1 MEKILIDNSNILMS
15 DILNKCL
22 INDDCNILRIATG
35 YWDLLGTEM
44 LKESLAYFLSKKDA
58 KLKLLIGKDPYIYYQ
73 MLSENSHLRKACY
86 PDDFFNMDLLKISK
100 ELKPRYKELVDLLIE
115 NSKFPN
121 PKVEIK
127 LYKKN
132 EMDKVQFFHS
142 KCYILTKNDSMDYG
156 MTAIV
161 GSSNFTKKGLC
172 GNSKLNILEND
183 PYFISYHSSNGRK
196 GHISWFEQK
205 WQISINWNNGFVNI
219 LKDFRNSQI
228 IVPKKNDNV
237 DCVTGDICRL
247 NINKNNTDTKQ
258 FSKLKVVLPDGSV
271 IREISDSRTYI
282 KAIIVAGIDNVRKLY
297 PKKFSHISQN
307 KKSYSNTEIS
317 DGIYLWHH
325 SNTTVKAKEL
335 KKISRKYNL
344 NWEVIIEK

>member
-100 ELKPRYKELVDLLIE
+100 ELKPRYKDLVDLLIE

-142 KCYILTKNDSMDYG
+142 KCYILT
-156 MTAIV
+156 
-161 GSSNFTKKGLC
+161 
-172 GNSKLNILEND
+172 
-183 PYFISYHSSNGRK
+183 
-196 GHISWFEQK
+196 
-205 WQISINWNNGFVNI
+205 
-219 LKDFRNSQI
+219 
-228 IVPKKNDNV
+228 
-237 DCVTGDICRL
+237 
-247 NINKNNTDTKQ
+247 
-258 FSKLKVVLPDGSV
+258 
-271 IREISDSRTYI
+271 
-282 KAIIVAGIDNVRKLY
+282 
-297 PKKFSHISQN
+297 
-307 KKSYSNTEIS
+307 
-317 DGIYLWHH
+317 
-325 SNTTVKAKEL
+325 
-335 KKISRKYNL
+335 
-344 NWEVIIEK
+344 

>member
-22 INDDCNILRIATG
+22 LSDNCNTIRIATG

-44 LKESLAYFLSKKDA
+44 LKDSLEYFLSKKDA

-73 MLSENSHLRKACY
+73 MLSENSHLRKARY
-86 PDDFFNMDLLKISK
+86 PDDFINLDLLKISK
-100 ELKPRYKELVDLLIE
+100 ELKPKYKELVDLLIE
-115 NSKFPN
+115 NSKYPH

-142 KCYILTKNDSMDYG
+142 KCYIFTNNDSMDYD

-172 GNSKLNILEND
+172 GNSELNVVDND
-183 PYFISYHSSNGRK
+183 PYFISYSSNVRK
-196 GHISWFEQK
+196 GHIAWFEQK
-205 WQISINWNNGFVNI
+205 WELSMDWNNGFVNI
-219 LKDFRNSQI
+219 LKDFRNSQSYVSENHDKIGCVNNDKSHSPI
-228 IVPKKNDNV
+228 I
-237 DCVTGDICRL
+237 GD
-247 NINKNNTDTKQ
+247 NTDKNQ
-258 FSKLKVVLPDGSV
+258 LSKLKVVLPDGAV
-271 IREISDSRTYI
+271 IQESSDSKTYI
-282 KAIIVAGIDNVRKLY
+282 KAIIIAGIDNVRKLY
-297 PKKFSHISQN
+297 PRKFSNTYQR
-307 KKSYSNTEIS
+307 KTSYSNTEITE
-317 DGIYLWHH
+317 GVYLWHH
-325 SNTTVKAKEL
+325 SNTGVKAKEL
-335 KKISRKYNL
+335 KKISKKYNL

>member
-1 MEKILIDNSNILMS
+1 MDKILIDNSNVKMS

-22 INDDCNILRIATG
+22 LSENCNILRIATG

-44 LKESLAYFLSKKDA
+44 LKDSLTYFLSKKNS
-58 KLKLLIGKDPYIYYQ
+58 KLRLLIGKDPYIYYQ
-73 MLSENSHLRKACY
+73 MISENSKLRDAIY
-86 PDDFFNMDLLKISK
+86 PDDFINLDLLKISK
-100 ELKPRYKELVDLLIE
+100 ELKPQYKEIVDLLIE
-115 NSKFPN
+115 NSISQD
-121 PKVEIK
+121 PKVEIRLFK
-127 LYKKN
+127 RN

-142 KCYILTKNDSMDYG
+142 KCYIFTKNDSMDYD

-172 GNSKLNILEND
+172 GNSELNVVEND
-183 PYFISYHSSNGRK
+183 PYYISYSSNVRT
-196 GHISWFEQK
+196 GHIAWFEQK
-205 WQISINWNNGFVNI
+205 WGISMDWNNGFVNI
-219 LKDFRNSQI
+219 LKDFRNSHSYDSE
-228 IVPKKNDNV
+228 NHDNIG
-237 DCVTGDICRL
+237 CVTNKRTHSPIVGDYKD
-247 NINKNNTDTKQ
+247 KNLL
-258 FSKLKVVLPDGSV
+258 SKLKVVLPDGVV
-271 IREISDSRTYI
+271 IQESSDTKTYI
-282 KAIIVAGIDNVRKLY
+282 KAIIIAGIENVRKLY
-297 PKKFSHISQN
+297 PRKFSHISQN